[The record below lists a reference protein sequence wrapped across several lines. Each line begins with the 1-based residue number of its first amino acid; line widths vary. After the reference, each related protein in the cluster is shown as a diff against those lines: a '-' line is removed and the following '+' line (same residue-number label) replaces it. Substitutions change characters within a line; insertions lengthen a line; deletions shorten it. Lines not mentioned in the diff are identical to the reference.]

1 VLRKN
6 LIALSA
12 LKKNSLMIHLQLLE
26 KQEQVNPK
34 TSRTKEVIKIRAK
47 INEME
52 TKKYKELIKLKLA
65 SLKRYIRLINP

>member
-1 VLRKN
+1 
-6 LIALSA
+6 
-12 LKKNSLMIHLQLLE
+12 MIHLQLLE